1 MGAIFRWLKR
11 LYNLLIKAV
20 DIRYLT
26 LPANAAAVTV
36 TGDATANTKGVY
48 AEIDDG
54 SGITV
59 ESQIVGV
66 HITPGAADIY
76 HVDIA
81 KGDVASE
88 VVLLTDIPV
97 ERDDQGAA
105 ASHAFSMPI
114 WLPTPVEIPAGT
126 RLSARLA
133 SVGGASATATVAV
146 ILKQGY

>member
-1 MGAIFRWLKR
+1 MGAMFRWLKR
-11 LYNLLIKAV
+11 LYNLLIKAG

-26 LPANAAAVTV
+26 LPANAAAVPV
-36 TGDATANTKGVY
+36 TGDATANTKGSY

-81 KGDVASE
+81 KGALGSE

-97 ERDDQGAA
+97 ERDDQGTA

-114 WLPTPVEIPAGT
+114 WLPTPVEVPAGT
-126 RLSARLA
+126 RLSACLA
-133 SVGGASATATVAV
+133 TVGGASGVATVAV